1 MLSIPAFSA
10 PLQIPPSLLGTHF
23 VSFDSSSFPS
33 FHLTQKLLGPFPEY
47 GGSFQANI
55 YTDDTLSSPPSRV
68 TVWCVDYQLDV
79 GVGSAYTE
87 NIKRLSDVAAP
98 FDAGVRYGD
107 VANPWSNP
115 LTDLTGSGYDTTT
128 VAYRYAL
135 TAALITQYENSSGVI
150 APDAPENN
158 ARNRSIQAA
167 IWYIIY
173 NTEYTPGATWLGFD
187 IASGA
192 PAGYNDWVQWAET
205 NVNSVDKASWAVIS
219 GPASAT
225 GELSNP
231 NGFVQ
236 TFLVQV
242 APEPTFYGMLMLGF
256 GGLFIARRRRQ
267 G

>member
-1 MLSIPAFSA
+1 MVSAFGA

-23 VSFDSSSFPS
+23 VAFDNTSFPS

-55 YTDDTLSSPPSRV
+55 YENDTLSSPPVRA

-79 GVGSAYTE
+79 GVGTAFTE
-87 NIKRLSDVAAP
+87 NIERLSDVTAP
-98 FDAGVRYGD
+98 LDPAVRYGD
-107 VANPWSNP
+107 TANPWSTP
-115 LTDLTGSGYDTTT
+115 LTDLSNSGYVTTT

-158 ARNRSIQAA
+158 LRNRAIQAA

-173 NTEYTPGATWLGFD
+173 NTEYTPGATWPGFNITD
-187 IASGA
+187 GA

-205 NVNSVDKASWAVIS
+205 NVNSVDKSSWAVIS
-219 GPASAT
+219 GPAEANGSLIT
-225 GELSNP
+225 P
-231 NGFVQ
+231 NGSVQ

-242 APEPTFYGMLMLGF
+242 APEPTFYGMLILGF
-256 GGLFIARRRRQ
+256 GGLLAARRRRK